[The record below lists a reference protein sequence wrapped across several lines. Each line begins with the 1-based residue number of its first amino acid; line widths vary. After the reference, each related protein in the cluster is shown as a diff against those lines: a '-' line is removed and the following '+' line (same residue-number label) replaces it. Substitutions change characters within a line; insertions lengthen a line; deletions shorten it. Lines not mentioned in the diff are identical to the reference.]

1 MKIAILLGTAEY
13 VVFNNTDSVSD
24 VIRTAWNMDI
34 MSTINRKYQYEIT
47 TISGYT
53 IVVKPFILS

>member
-13 VVFNNTDSVSD
+13 IVFDAAASISELV
-24 VIRTAWNMDI
+24 REQWNMDI

-53 IVVKPFILS
+53 IVVKPFTLS

>member
-13 VVFNNTDSVSD
+13 IVFGATDSVSD
-24 VIRTAWNMDI
+24 VIRHHWNMDI

-53 IVVKPFILS
+53 IVVKPLTLS

>member
-1 MKIAILLGTAEY
+1 MKIAILLGTSEY
-13 VVFNNTDSVSD
+13 IVFDAAASISEL
-24 VIRTAWNMDI
+24 IREQWNMDI

-53 IVVKPFILS
+53 IIVKPLTLS